1 MELRV
6 LRRAYRRKRDREGDT
21 AEDRERFL
29 RASRAAMRQCKWN
42 IRTSRHGLVDW
53 LWEAS
58 NRFGPAVL
66 GEWDDQSRVREEIR
80 DRVER
85 WRYEGV
91 FREPFVQLGESEDDE
106 YENHLDFCLKVSE
119 IGRVFY

>member
-29 RASRAAMRQCKWN
+29 QASKAAIRQCKLNVRASRY
-42 IRTSRHGLVDW
+42 GLVDW
-53 LWEAS
+53 LWEVS

-66 GEWDDQSRVREEIR
+66 GVWDDRRRVRSEIH
-80 DRVER
+80 DRVVR
-85 WRYEGV
+85 WRYEGM
-91 FREPFVQLGESEDDE
+91 FREPFVNLGESEDEE
-106 YENHLDFCLKVSE
+106 YENHLDFYLKVME
-119 IGRVFY
+119 TGRVFY